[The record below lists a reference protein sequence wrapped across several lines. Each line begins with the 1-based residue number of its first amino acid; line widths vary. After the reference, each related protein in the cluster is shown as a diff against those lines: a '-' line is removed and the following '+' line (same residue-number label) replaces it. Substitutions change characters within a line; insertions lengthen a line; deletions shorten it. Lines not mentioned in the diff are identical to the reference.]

1 MTIKNSYALRLRPG
15 EDIKLALK
23 AFTAENGITAGA
35 IITCVGSVSQ
45 AALRYAGRPSATLIT
60 GDMEVLS
67 LVGTLC
73 PDGPHLHLT
82 IGDADGKTLGGHVM
96 DGCIVRTTC
105 EIVIGDFAGF
115 TFTRELD
122 PATGYQE
129 LAVTQAPTG

>member
-1 MTIKNSYALRLRPG
+1 MKTHALRLRPG
-15 EDIKLALK
+15 EDVKLALK
-23 AFTAENGITAGA
+23 TFTAEKGIKAGA
-35 IITCVGSVSQ
+35 IVTAVGSLSQ
-45 AALRYAGRPSATLIT
+45 ASLRYAGRPTATRIQ
-60 GDMEVLS
+60 GDMEILA

-82 IGDADGKTLGGHVM
+82 VGDADGKTLGGHVM

-105 EIVIGDFAGF
+105 ELVISEYDNF

-129 LAVTQAPTG
+129 LVVNTR

>member
-1 MTIKNSYALRLRPG
+1 MTYKNTYALRLRPG

-23 AFTAENGITAGA
+23 AFTVEKEITAGA
-35 IITCVGSVSQ
+35 IITAVGSLSQ
-45 AALRYAGRPSATLIT
+45 AALRYAGRPTATLVT

-82 IGDADGKTLGGHVM
+82 VGDADGNTLGGHVM

-105 EIVIGDFAGF
+105 EIVLGDFAGF
-115 TFTRELD
+115 TFARELD

-129 LAVTQAPTG
+129 LVIRV